1 MRSSEVATDTPTK
14 GREAARLVG
23 ALVMAAAGGALALM
37 APSALTPGTP
47 ESAGLV
53 WRAGA
58 VGGVVACLLVAASS
72 VVRLGGR
79 PGRAFATA
87 AVLLGWATIVGLV
100 LGGIHGVVTDVPAAD
115 AVGVSFMVAIPAA
128 AAVVLAL
135 TGRGLVDRTAGE
147 DV

>member
-1 MRSSEVATDTPTK
+1 MRFSEVVTNTPTK
-14 GREAARLVG
+14 GREALRLVG
-23 ALVMAAAGGALALM
+23 ALVMAAAGGALAVM
-37 APSALTPGTP
+37 APSAVTPGTP

-58 VGGVVACLLVAASS
+58 VCGVVACLLVAASS
-72 VVRLGGR
+72 VARLSER
-79 PGRAFATA
+79 PDRAFATA

-128 AAVVLAL
+128 AAVVLTL
-135 TGRGLVDRTAGE
+135 MGRGLVDR
-147 DV
+147 DHV